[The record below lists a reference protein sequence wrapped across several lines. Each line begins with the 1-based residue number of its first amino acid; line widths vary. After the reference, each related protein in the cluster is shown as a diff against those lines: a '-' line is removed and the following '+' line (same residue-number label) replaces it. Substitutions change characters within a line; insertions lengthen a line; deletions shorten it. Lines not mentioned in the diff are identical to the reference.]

1 MLSQYIV
8 LDLTGLHVVHT
19 ELYWVS
25 LVSVFGTTG
34 LLCWVSLVFVL
45 GLTGLH
51 VGSQWPVLD
60 INGLCWFT
68 MVCVGSY

>member
-1 MLSQYIV
+1 MLSQYTV

-25 LVSVFGTTG
+25 LVSVFDTTG
-34 LLCWVSLVFVL
+34 LCWVSLVSVL

-51 VGSQWPVLD
+51 VGSQWPVLVY
-60 INGLCWFT
+60 NGI
-68 MVCVGSY
+68 VGSY